1 MRVIPPAMQALRD
14 DALEV
19 LTAWEPPSPPQTVLR
34 DRYIAHLEA
43 EPGGCWRAGPAVHL
57 TAGVLLLDH
66 ARERVLLTLHP
77 KAGKWL
83 QLGGH
88 LEPEDDSLRD
98 AALRE
103 ATEESGIDGICLS
116 AEPIELHAHE
126 LGSRFGHCSEHLDVR
141 YAGRAP
147 AGAEPI
153 RSEESEDL
161 AWWPIDALPEDT
173 DPDLGDLLTAALR
186 SL

>member
-1 MRVIPPAMQALRD
+1 MSAADTSAQTLRD

-19 LTAWEPPSPPQTVLR
+19 LTAWEPPSSAQRALR
-34 DRYIAHLEA
+34 DRYVSHLET
-43 EPGGCWRAGPAVHL
+43 EPDGCWRDGPAVHL

-88 LEPEDDSLRD
+88 LEPADRSLRD

-103 ATEESGIDGICLS
+103 ATEESGIDRISLS
-116 AEPIELHAHE
+116 ADPVELHAHA
-126 LGSRFGHCSEHLDVR
+126 LGSRFGRCAEHLDVR
-141 YAGRAP
+141 FAGWTP
-147 AGAEPI
+147 PGAEPV
-153 RSEESEDL
+153 RSEESDDL
-161 AWWPIDALPEDT
+161 AWWPVDALPANT
-173 DPDLGDLLTAALR
+173 DPDLGDLVHAALR
-186 SL
+186 AF